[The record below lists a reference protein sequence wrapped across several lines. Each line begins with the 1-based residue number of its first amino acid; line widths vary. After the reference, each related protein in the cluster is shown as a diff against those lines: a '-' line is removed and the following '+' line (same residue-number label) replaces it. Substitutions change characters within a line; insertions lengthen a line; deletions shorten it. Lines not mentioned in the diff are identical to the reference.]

1 MTLPSTADVRDYPNA
16 DVLLRELDE
25 HGVLLLTFNRPDRN
39 NGWTIELEEAYFG
52 TLLAAAEDPAVR
64 VIVVTGAGR
73 SFCPGLDMIALE
85 ESARQGKPM
94 SSERRWSMTV
104 ARDIPKPIIAAV
116 NGAAAGIGFI
126 QIACADLRFAA
137 STAKFT
143 TAFARR
149 GLPAENSLSWLL
161 PRLIGVG
168 NAMDLLLSARVVQAG
183 EAKELGLVNVVVEPD
198 ELLPTA
204 LAYARDLADNC
215 SPLSLASIKSQ
226 VHLDLHRSADESRFD
241 ALVRVSEHSAHPDF
255 QEGVSSFVERRP
267 PRFAGLAKR
276 VEVTRGWFR

>member
-1 MTLPSTADVRDYPNA
+1 MRTCCSANSTST
-16 DVLLRELDE
+16 
-25 HGVLLLTFNRPDRN
+25 GCSSLTFNRPDRN

-64 VIVVTGAGR
+64 VIVVTGAGKT
-73 SFCPGLDMIALE
+73 FCPGLDMIALE

-94 SSERRWSMTV
+94 SSQRRWSMTV

-126 QIACADLRFAA
+126 QVACADLRFAA

-168 NAMDLLLSARVVQAG
+168 NAMDLLLSARRRAG
-183 EAKELGLVNVVVEPD
+183 RRGQG
-198 ELLPTA
+198 
-204 LAYARDLADNC
+204 ARVD
-215 SPLSLASIKSQ
+215 Q
-226 VHLDLHRSADESRFD
+226 
-241 ALVRVSEHSAHPDF
+241 
-255 QEGVSSFVERRP
+255 RRC
-267 PRFAGLAKR
+267 RAR
-276 VEVTRGWFR
+276 